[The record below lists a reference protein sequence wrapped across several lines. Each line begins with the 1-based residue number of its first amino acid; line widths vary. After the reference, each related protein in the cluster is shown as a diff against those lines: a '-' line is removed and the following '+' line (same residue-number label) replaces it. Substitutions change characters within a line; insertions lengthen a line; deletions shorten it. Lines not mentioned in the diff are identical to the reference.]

1 MLRRGRAVR
10 AARRAAW
17 IIREYPSTH
26 DLQQLDEALDMLRGA
41 LEQVPERHPERAE
54 WLSALGDGLSMR
66 FDHVGRIEDIAESL
80 IVHRTAVRLAEGTD
94 TGAVAR
100 LSRAAALLNTYELHR
115 PDRSLAA
122 ENSGVLDEAVALL
135 REVSDSPGLD
145 PELRDS
151 AMVNLVLALEKQVEL
166 DPERLSEHQ
175 DETHA
180 ILTRLVRETGPDH
193 AYYLSRVVKLAMLLL
208 QRWDLPDRDR
218 RLRELLEVVRQRF
231 PTASEIERRSIRAG
245 LGWVLDHGIEVSER
259 VFTLDRLIA
268 HFREQ
273 MTLLPEEHAL
283 RTDHLIKIAYYASI
297 VAMMSGRLTLL
308 DEVIAAMRTTLAD
321 LPAGHPAYAE
331 LLSALGTTMGRR
343 MQATGST
350 ADLKATQDLLE
361 AGVERLPEGDPE
373 RGLFLANLANTYTI
387 AYQIT
392 GREEHLAECLRLY
405 REGVALTPPDHVNRG
420 MALTGLGIALHYAYE
435 RGRRR
440 QDIDGAIEAHLE
452 AVRATSDHHYDAGL
466 YRANLG
472 GSLIARF
479 EELGL
484 KKDLDDAIETLRTC
498 ARLTPREHSLRGTYL
513 SNLGSALFQ
522 RYVQYDDTDSLEEAR
537 LILRE
542 SVASVPRETPDGG
555 LATRNLANALMV
567 HDQAAASS
575 GDAVELLR
583 AGLARLG
590 DTHVSRAGM
599 MASLGLALIAQAEA
613 MLVTER
619 ERKITHLILRLAR
632 GEIPLPADADAL
644 ARLVHEVR
652 DGPRPAHVIDDLD
665 EAVDMLE
672 GAVAAGPVTHA
683 EYPLWL
689 STLGVSLS
697 LRAKATGEPAP
708 YARAVRLLRETLELT
723 PPGQPLRASVL
734 NELALMLD
742 RWADDEPGEAE
753 RLRARAIEALR
764 ETTAIEAAPA
774 GSRAG
779 AARFWGRLAAGQD
792 DFALAVQGFGVMVG
806 LLEAMAW
813 RGLSPGDQERLLA
826 EFQGAASDAAA
837 CALETGDARLAVELL
852 EQGRGVLL
860 AQALDARAARDRLT
874 QELPEL
880 SDRLT
885 QVYADLDAQPA
896 DMDRRHAAARR
907 HAELVA
913 EIRRQPGFEDFHRS
927 MDFARLAEAASDG
940 PVVVLN
946 ISRYRCDALIV
957 ADGDVTVVPLSDLSA
972 EAVEGRVTA
981 FTKAIDALGGGA
993 QDFEEQLTARE
1004 TVQETL
1010 RWIWDA
1016 VTEPVL
1022 AALPG
1027 ARRVW
1032 WCPTGLAAF
1041 LPLHASGDHRTRRE
1055 PEPRTVMDRVV
1066 SSYTPTL
1073 RALAH
1078 VRALPP
1084 PVARP
1089 GGRPLIVSM
1098 PSTPDATDLPGAAR
1112 EEAIFREH
1120 FPSARLL
1127 RGPSATREAVTTV
1140 LRAGPWVH
1148 FACHGAQDTAS
1159 PVHAWLALQDGP
1171 LTVRDLAGLDLSDH
1185 AQLAFLSGC
1194 DTSRGD
1200 ERLSDEA
1207 ITLSSAVHLAGY
1219 RHVIGAQWQ
1228 LEDSTAPDVAAQVYA
1243 RLGDG
1248 QGGMDPAS
1256 AADALHE
1263 AVLALR
1269 ERQPYAPLLWAL
1281 FTHTGP

>member
-1 MLRRGRAVR
+1 M
-10 AARRAAW
+10 
-17 IIREYPSTH
+17 IREYPSTH
-26 DLQQLDEALDMLRGA
+26 DLQQLDEALETLRGA
-41 LEQVPERHPERAE
+41 LELVPERHPERAE

-80 IVHRTAVRLAEGTD
+80 AVHRTAVRLAEGTD
-94 TGAVAR
+94 AGVAAR
-100 LSRAAALLNTYELHR
+100 LSRATALLNTYELHR
-115 PDRSLAA
+115 PDRSMAA
-122 ENSGVLDEAVALL
+122 ENRGVLDEAVALL
-135 REVSDSPGLD
+135 REACAGPGLD

-151 AMVNLVLALEKQVEL
+151 AMVNLILALEMQAEL
-166 DPERLSEHQ
+166 RPESLREYQ
-175 DETHA
+175 DETYA
-180 ILTRLVRETGPDH
+180 ILTRLVRTTGPDH
-193 AYYLSRVVKLAMLLL
+193 PYYLSRVVKLAMLLL
-208 QRWDLPDRDR
+208 QRWDLPHRDRD
-218 RLRELLEVVRQRF
+218 LRELLEVVRERF
-231 PTASEIERRSIRAG
+231 PAATEIDRRSIRAG
-245 LGWVLDHGIEVSER
+245 LGWALDHGIEVSER
-259 VFTLDRLIA
+259 VVTVDRLIA

-283 RTDHLIKIAYYASI
+283 RTEHLVRIAYYASI

-308 DEVIAAMRTTLAD
+308 DEVIAAMRATLAG
-321 LPAGHPAYAE
+321 LPDRHPAYAE
-331 LLSALGTTMGRR
+331 LLSALGTAMGRR

-361 AGVERLPEGDPE
+361 AGIERLPECDPE
-373 RGLFLANLANTYTI
+373 RGLFLANLANTYSI

-405 REGVALTPPDHVNRG
+405 REGVALTPPDHANRG
-420 MALTGLGIALHYAYE
+420 MALTGLGTALHHAYE

-440 QDIDGAIEAHLE
+440 EDIDGAIEAHSE
-452 AVRATSDHHYDAGL
+452 AVRATPDHHYDAAL

-479 EELGL
+479 EDLGL
-484 KKDLDDAIETLRTC
+484 EKDLDDAIETLRAC
-498 ARLTPREHSLRGTYL
+498 VRLTPREHSLRGTYL

-522 RYVQYDDTDSLEEAR
+522 RYVQYDDTAALEEAR

-542 SVASVPRETPDGG
+542 SVASVPQETPDGG

-567 HDQAAASS
+567 HDQAAAS

-599 MASLGLALIAQAEA
+599 MASLGLALIAQSEA
-613 MLVTER
+613 ALVTER
-619 ERKITHLILRLAR
+619 ERKITHLIRRLAS

-644 ARLVHEVR
+644 AGLVHEVR

-683 EYPLWL
+683 EYPMWL
-689 STLGVSLS
+689 SALGISLS

-708 YARAVRLLRETLELT
+708 YDRVVGLLRQTLELT
-723 PPGQPLRASVL
+723 PPGQPRRASVL
-734 NELALMLD
+734 HELALLLD

-753 RLRARAIEALR
+753 RLRAGAIEALR
-764 ETTAIEAAPA
+764 ETAAIEAAPA

-779 AARFWGRLAAGQD
+779 AARFWGRLAAGQG

-813 RGLSPGDQERLLA
+813 RGLSRGDQERLLA

-837 CALETGDARLAVELL
+837 CALETGDARLAIELL

-860 AQALDARAARDRLT
+860 AQALDARAARDRLAR
-874 QELPEL
+874 ELPDL
-880 SDRLT
+880 AGRLT
-885 QVYADLDAQPA
+885 EVYADLDARSA
-896 DMDRRHAAARR
+896 DMDHDMDHDMDRRHAAARR
-907 HAELVA
+907 HAALVA
-913 EIRRQPGFEDFHRS
+913 EIRRQPGFEDFQRS
-927 MDFARLAEAASDG
+927 MNFTRLAGAASDG

-946 ISRYRCDALIV
+946 VSRYRCDALII
-957 ADGDVTVVPLSDLSA
+957 ADGEVTAVPLPDLSA
-972 EAVEGRVTA
+972 EAVEDRVTG
-981 FTKAIDALGGGA
+981 FTEAIEALRGGA
-993 QDFEEQLTARE
+993 REFDDRLTARQ

-1010 RWIWDA
+1010 GWVWD
-1016 VTEPVL
+1016 TITGPVL
-1022 AALPG
+1022 DRLPG

-1032 WCPTGLAAF
+1032 WCPTGPAVF
-1041 LPLHASGDHRTRRE
+1041 LPLHASGDHRTRHDAR
-1055 PEPRTVMDRVV
+1055 PRTVMDRVV
-1066 SSYTPTL
+1066 SSYTPTV

-1078 VRALPP
+1078 VRSLPP

-1089 GGRPLIVSM
+1089 DGQPLVVSM
-1098 PSTPDATDLPGAAR
+1098 PTTPGADDLPGAAR
-1112 EEAIFREH
+1112 EEEIFREC
-1120 FPSARLL
+1120 FPGARVL
-1127 RGPSATREAVTTV
+1127 REASATREAVVTV
-1140 LRAGPWVH
+1140 LRASPWVH

-1159 PVHAWLALQDGP
+1159 PFHAWLVLRDGP
-1171 LTVRDLAGLDLSDH
+1171 LTVRDLAALDLSEH
-1185 AQLAFLSGC
+1185 ARLAFLSGC

-1228 LEDSTAPDVAAQVYA
+1228 LEDSTAPYVAAQVYR

-1248 QGGMDPAS
+1248 RGGMD
-1256 AADALHE
+1256 AAGTAAALHE
-1263 AVLALR
+1263 AVLELR
-1269 ERQPYAPLLWAL
+1269 ERMPFAPLVWAL